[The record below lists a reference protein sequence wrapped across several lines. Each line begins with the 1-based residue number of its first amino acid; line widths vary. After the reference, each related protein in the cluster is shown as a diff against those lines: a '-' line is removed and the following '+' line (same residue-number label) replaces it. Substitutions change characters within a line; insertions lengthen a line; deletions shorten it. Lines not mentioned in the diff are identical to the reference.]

1 MVLIVRDEGDIVE
14 RNLRYHHALGVDRF
28 IVTDNGSVDETAEIL
43 GRYEEAGLVQVIDEA
58 GGDFAEQ
65 ERDWL
70 TRMARMA
77 ATEHDAA
84 WVVYGDADEFWLP
97 SQGSLRDALGSIPA
111 RYGVVI
117 APRTEFVGR
126 ADGAGDF
133 ADRLTVREAR
143 SRVQPKVAHRGEAD
157 VVAVDRG
164 GHVVAVAGAGGNVAE
179 TLRPPGRPVHRM
191 VRDPDESHEST
202 GADDETRLVWA
213 PMWPLRI
220 LHFPVRSYEQ
230 FKRRAEIAVAGS
242 YPNRGVFARLR
253 REHAAGRLED
263 MYAGLVLS
271 DEEIEEG
278 IREGRLVRDER
289 FRELL
294 GRCPDPLSGSEP
306 GTVQA
311 RLEPEPLR
319 RELAELEFDT
329 MQLLGRTE
337 GWLVLQRNRNRDRI
351 EELRGEKDLLTAAR
365 ERARRQRDARRRIN
379 KRLRRQ
385 LDRKRKRIADLRRRL
400 KAERARPWSR
410 MRRAAGGAVGRLTGR
425 RRSGRR

>member
-1 MVLIVRDEGDIVE
+1 MVLIVRDEGDILE

-28 IVTDNGSVDETAEIL
+28 IVTDNGSVDETPEIL
-43 GRYEEAGLVQVIDEA
+43 KRYEEAGLVQVIDEA

-70 TRMARMA
+70 TRMGRMA
-77 ATEHDAA
+77 ATEHNAA

-97 SQGSLRDALGSIPA
+97 SQGSLRDALASIPA

-126 ADGAGDF
+126 AEGTGDF
-133 ADRLTVREAR
+133 AERLTVREAR

-164 GHVVAVAGAGGNVAE
+164 GHVVAVAGASGDVADI
-179 TLRPPGRPVHRM
+179 LRPPGRPVHRM
-191 VRDPDESHEST
+191 VRDPDENQESRAT
-202 GADDETRLVWA
+202 EDETRLVWA

-220 LHFPVRSYEQ
+220 LHFPVRSFEQ

-242 YPNRGVFARLR
+242 YPDRGVFARLR

-263 MYAGLVLS
+263 LYAGLVLG

-278 IREGRLVRDER
+278 IRDGRLVKDER

-294 GRCPDPLSGSEP
+294 ARCPDPLSGAEP
-306 GTVQA
+306 GTVKA
-311 RLEPEPLR
+311 ELEPERL
-319 RELAELEFDT
+319 EQEQAELEFDA

-351 EELRGEKDLLTAAR
+351 EELLDEKDTLTATR
-365 ERARRQRDARRRIN
+365 NRMRRQRDRRRRTN
-379 KRLRRQ
+379 RRLRKRLEH
-385 LDRKRKRIADLRRRL
+385 KRGKITELRRRL
-400 KAERARPWSR
+400 RAERQRPLNR
-410 MRRAAGGAVGRLTGR
+410 LRRATLRGIARVTGR
-425 RRSGRR
+425 RRSRRS

>member
-1 MVLIVRDEGDIVE
+1 MVLIVRDEGDILE

-28 IVTDNGSVDETAEIL
+28 IVTDNGSVDETPEIL

-58 GGDFAEQ
+58 GGDFAEK

-70 TRMARMA
+70 TRMGRMA
-77 ATEHDAA
+77 ASEHNAA
-84 WVVYGDADEFWLP
+84 WVIYGDADEFWLP
-97 SQGSLRDALGSIPA
+97 SQGSLRDALASVPEP
-111 RYGVVI
+111 YGVVI

-126 ADGAGDF
+126 ADGTGDF
-133 ADRLTVREAR
+133 AERLTVREAR

-164 GHVVAVAGAGGNVAE
+164 GHVVAVAGASGDVAD

-191 VRDPDESHEST
+191 VRNPDENQESRAP
-202 GADDETRLVWA
+202 GDETRLVWA

-220 LHFPVRSYEQ
+220 LHFPVRSFEQ

-242 YPNRGVFARLR
+242 YPDRGVFARLR

-263 MYAGLVLS
+263 LYAGLVLS

-278 IREGRLVRDER
+278 IRDGRLVRDER
-289 FRELL
+289 FHELL
-294 GRCPDPLSGSEP
+294 AGCPDPLSGAQP
-306 GTVQA
+306 GTVKAQLEPA
-311 RLEPEPLR
+311 RLE
-319 RELAELEFDT
+319 REQAELEFDA

-351 EELRGEKDLLTAAR
+351 EELLDEKDKLTATR
-365 ERARRQRDARRRIN
+365 NRMRRQRDRRRRAN
-379 KRLRRQ
+379 RRLRQR
-385 LDRKRKRIADLRRRL
+385 LEHKGKRIEELRRKLRVQ
-400 KAERARPWSR
+400 RQRPWSR
-410 MRRAAGGAVGRLTGR
+410 LRRATFRAIARVTGR
-425 RRSGRR
+425 GRSKRS